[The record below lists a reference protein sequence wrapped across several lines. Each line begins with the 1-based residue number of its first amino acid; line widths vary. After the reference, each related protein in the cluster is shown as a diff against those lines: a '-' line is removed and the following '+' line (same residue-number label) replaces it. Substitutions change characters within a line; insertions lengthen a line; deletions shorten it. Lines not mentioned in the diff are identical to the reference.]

1 MGQGCQ
7 VRGDEG
13 GVKRAQISGG
23 CTMKRRTFLHLA
35 ASAAALPTVS
45 RIAKAQTWP
54 SGPIRIIVPFPPGG
68 STDVIARLSQAGLQQ
83 RLGTTVI
90 IENRGGASG
99 IIGAAAVAKA
109 APDGNTW
116 LLDFDNHGA
125 NQFVVPNIPYDTERD
140 FSPVQLV
147 GTAPYVLS
155 TPTSRPFKTLADVI
169 AAAKRK
175 PDTLTVSNPSA
186 GTVGHL
192 AAVMLADRAGIKLV
206 HVPYRGVAPQM
217 TDLVGGHVD
226 LAIASSAATL
236 PQLQSGMIRLIAQT
250 GAIRVPGLP
259 DVPTVAESGLDG
271 FEVRAW
277 WGLFAPART
286 PSDVIKRF
294 GDAFAGSLR
303 DEQIAKQLVETQQ
316 VAMALNGPNELSQF
330 LAVQMN
336 KWAVIVEKYGI
347 KAE

>member
-1 MGQGCQ
+1 
-7 VRGDEG
+7 
-13 GVKRAQISGG
+13 
-23 CTMKRRTFLHLA
+23 MKRRDFLRLA
-35 ASAAALPTVS
+35 ASAAALPAAS

-99 IIGAAAVAKA
+99 IVGAAAVVKA

-140 FSPVQLV
+140 FAPVQLV
-147 GTAPYVLS
+147 GTAPYLLS
-155 TPTSRPFKTLADVI
+155 TPASRPFKTLADII
-169 AAAKRK
+169 AAAKSK
-175 PDTLTVSNPSA
+175 PDTVTVSNPSA

-206 HVPYRGVAPQM
+206 HVPYRGAGPQM
-217 TDLVGGHVD
+217 TDLLAGHVD
-226 LAIASSAATL
+226 LAMASTATTL
-236 PQLQSGMIRLIAQT
+236 PHLQSGMIRLIAQS
-250 GAIRVPGLP
+250 GSIRVPYLS

-277 WGLFAPART
+277 WGLYAPART
-286 PSDVIKRF
+286 PTEIIKRF
-294 GDAFAGSLR
+294 GDAFAESLR
-303 DEQIAKQLVETQQ
+303 DEQVAKQLVETQQ
-316 VAMALNGPNELSQF
+316 VTMALNGPDDLRQF
-330 LAVQMN
+330 LAAQMT
-336 KWAVIVEKYGI
+336 KWAAIVRQYGI
-347 KAE
+347 RVE

>member
-1 MGQGCQ
+1 M
-7 VRGDEG
+7 R
-13 GVKRAQISGG
+13 
-23 CTMKRRTFLHLA
+23 RRTFLRLA
-35 ASAAALPTVS
+35 ASTATLPAIS
-45 RIAKAQTWP
+45 RMAKAQTWP

-90 IENRGGASG
+90 IENRSGGSG
-99 IIGAAAVAKA
+99 IVGAAAVVKA

-125 NQFVVPNIPYDTERD
+125 NQFVVPTIPYDTERD
-140 FSPVQLV
+140 FAPVQLV
-147 GTAPYVLS
+147 GTAPYLLS
-155 TPTSRPFKTLADVI
+155 TPASRPFKTLADVI
-169 AAAKRK
+169 AAAKSK

-206 HVPYRGVAPQM
+206 HVPYRGVAPQI
-217 TDLVGGHVD
+217 TDLLAGHVD
-226 LAIASSAATL
+226 LAIASRAATV

-250 GAIRVPGLP
+250 GAIRVPRLS

-286 PSDVIKRF
+286 PPDIIKRF
-294 GDAFAGSLR
+294 GEAFAGSLR
-303 DEQIAKQLVETQQ
+303 DKQIVKQLVETQQ
-316 VAMALNGPNELSQF
+316 VTMALNGPDELRQF
-330 LAVQMN
+330 LAAQMT
-336 KWAVIVEKYGI
+336 KWAAIVQQYGI
-347 KAE
+347 RAE